1 MARKR
6 TKTISFSKN
15 RNPLGDGVDVSEP
28 GFVYIDDEHY
38 MVDGNVAQFIL
49 ELLDEVERKK
59 SKIEFLESVIG
70 DYGDC

>member
-15 RNPLGDGVDVSEP
+15 RNPLGDGVDVSAP

-38 MVDGNVAQFIL
+38 MVDGNVAQFII